1 MKKTVMAILGLVT
14 ALVVLAACGNN
25 NNDRPELHMAT
36 SADFPPFEFIT
47 PAGEFDGFDIHMAR
61 AIAEILDMELVIHDM
76 EFVSAIASTQ
86 TGNTDITIAALSITD
101 DRRQQVNFSIP
112 YFETTLVIIV
122 QQDSEIQ
129 TVADLDVEGNAIAV
143 QMGTTSDMMATWYLD
158 NVDVQRFVNAPMTVM
173 ELNANRVDAIVIDA
187 GVASQFIDDNPNLR
201 ILSNPLGVE
210 QYAIAVYMGNPELLE
225 QIDDAL
231 QQLMDNGELDRIYNM
246 FFGGD
251 E

>member
-1 MKKTVMAILGLVT
+1 MKRVVT
-14 ALVVLAACGNN
+14 TIVGIMVALFVFAACGGRND
-25 NNDRPELHMAT
+25 DRPELHMAT

-61 AIAEILDMELVIHDM
+61 AIADILDMELVIHDM
-76 EFVSAIASTQ
+76 EFIASIASTQ

-122 QQDSEIQ
+122 QQGSGINSVE
-129 TVADLDVEGNAIAV
+129 DLDVEGNAVAV
-143 QMGTTSDMMATWYLD
+143 QMGTTSHMMAEWYLSE
-158 NVDVQRFVNAPMTVM
+158 VEILAYVNAPMTVM
-173 ELNANRVDAIVIDA
+173 ELNAGRVDAIVIDA
-187 GVASQFIDDNPNLR
+187 GVAAQFISDNPGLR
-201 ILSNPLGVE
+201 ILPDPLGVE

-225 QIDDAL
+225 QINDAL
-231 QQLMDNGELDRIYNM
+231 SQLMNNGELDRIYQM